1 MPQFKAHSVSM
12 FTLGVKDVERSV
24 RFYEA
29 LGWPCS
35 PDSDPKMCT
44 FMVTDNIA
52 LGLVE
57 YDFLAKDALLPT
69 EPMHRYNGFTMA
81 INGKS
86 AEEVDALI
94 EAVKQR
100 DIHARLHDLQN
111 KTGKACAGSDID
123 DLFIRK
129 IAHGQQRRTVEKMQ
143 ARNILKSVYRIKIHD
158 LVALFEIFVI
168 CLQSADCLGIRRDPE
183 RGKAVI

>member
-1 MPQFKAHSVSM
+1 MPQFKTHSVSM

-86 AEEVDALI
+86 AEEVDALFDRAI
-94 EAVKQR
+94 EAGGTCQQKPQWKDWGGYDGYSGYFLDPDGYVWEV
-100 DIHARLHDLQN
+100 AYAPFLRLDG
-111 KTGKACAGSDID
+111 T
-123 DLFIRK
+123 
-129 IAHGQQRRTVEKMQ
+129 RRLLPRLPNE
-143 ARNILKSVYRIKIHD
+143 A
-158 LVALFEIFVI
+158 
-168 CLQSADCLGIRRDPE
+168 
-183 RGKAVI
+183 

>member
-86 AEEVDALI
+86 AEEVDALFDRAI
-94 EAVKQR
+94 EAGGTCQQNPQWKDCGGYDGYSGYFLDPDGYVWEV
-100 DIHARLHDLQN
+100 AYAPFLRLDE
-111 KTGKACAGSDID
+111 T
-123 DLFIRK
+123 
-129 IAHGQQRRTVEKMQ
+129 RRLLPRLPNE
-143 ARNILKSVYRIKIHD
+143 A
-158 LVALFEIFVI
+158 
-168 CLQSADCLGIRRDPE
+168 
-183 RGKAVI
+183 

>member
-12 FTLGVKDVERSV
+12 FTLGVKDVDRSV

-86 AEEVDALI
+86 AEEVDALFDRAI
-94 EAVKQR
+94 EAGGFCQQKPQWKDWGGYEGYSGYFLDPDGYVWEV
-100 DIHARLHDLQN
+100 AYAPFLRLDE
-111 KTGKACAGSDID
+111 S
-123 DLFIRK
+123 
-129 IAHGQQRRTVEKMQ
+129 RRLLP
-143 ARNILKSVYRIKIHD
+143 RL
-158 LVALFEIFVI
+158 
-168 CLQSADCLGIRRDPE
+168 PE
-183 RGKAVI
+183 EA